1 LSGPSISR
9 QKNILR
15 VSTETSFEI
24 KLKQITEKL
33 TLDGSLASKNNEGT
47 LNQYSKNL
55 FQFKSGFD
63 KRIFINLR
71 QSLSDL

>member
-55 FQFKSGFD
+55 FA
-63 KRIFINLR
+63 I
-71 QSLSDL
+71 

>member
-1 LSGPSISR
+1 MKSQKNSIDKSEWLSGPSISR

-55 FQFKSGFD
+55 FA
-63 KRIFINLR
+63 I
-71 QSLSDL
+71 